1 MKKFIKGIKWFAKKF
16 ADVWALG
23 LLAVGLYFLEPFI
36 REHYDITTAEMG
48 GSFYTTILYRWVL
61 VVSLKWVWKPSK
73 SGWVDVFKAATK
85 VVVSAYKSLKK

>member
-1 MKKFIKGIKWFAKKF
+1 MDLNKAKAILDVIF
-16 ADVWALG
+16 DVWHKTIGG
-23 LLAVGLYFLEPFI
+23 LIAVAAFWGLFCGI
-36 REHYDITTAEMG
+36 ITEKTFAIMIA
-48 GSFYTTILYRWVL
+48 S